1 VVRIRKSAVE
11 ISIELIALLA
21 GVAFVAGFIDAIAG
35 GGGLIT
41 IPALL
46 MTGMPPALALGTNK
60 LQACGGSFSAS
71 LYFIRQKAVNLK
83 EVWLLILM
91 TFIGATIGTV
101 LVQIIDTSVIKKA
114 IPFLVLM
121 IGLYFLFTPTLGDND
136 RQQRL
141 SYAAFAFT
149 AGFGV
154 GFYDGFF
161 GPGAGSLFSLAFV
174 TLLGFNL
181 AKATAHAKVLNFTSN
196 FASFIFFLLG
206 GQMLWT
212 VGFAMMI
219 GQIIGATLG
228 AKMVLSKGKALIRP
242 MVVIMSFIM
251 TAKMAYAQG
260 WFNSGLFIF
269 SKSLRCCLK

>member
-1 VVRIRKSAVE
+1 MELSVQLVVILFFVA
-11 ISIELIALLA
+11 LI
-21 GVAFVAGFIDAIAG
+21 AGFIDAIAG

-71 LYFIRQKAVNLK
+71 LYFLRKRAVDLK
-83 EVWLLILM
+83 TFFLIILM
-91 TFIGATIGTV
+91 TFIGAVLGTV
-101 LVQIIDTSVIKKA
+101 LIQAVDASIIKK
-114 IPFLVLM
+114 ILPVLVLL
-121 IGLYFLFTPTLGDND
+121 IGLYFLFTPKLGDED
-136 RQQRL
+136 RHQRI

-149 AGFGV
+149 AGLGI

-161 GPGAGSLFSLAFV
+161 GPGTGSLFSLACV

-196 FASFIFFLLG
+196 IASLIFFLLG
-206 GQMLWT
+206 GQIMWT
-212 VGFAMMI
+212 VGLAMMA
-219 GQIIGATLG
+219 GQFIGANWG

-242 MVVIMSFIM
+242 MVVVMSFIM
-251 TAKMAYAQG
+251 TAKMAYDQG
-260 WFNSGLFIF
+260 WFG
-269 SKSLRCCLK
+269 